1 MLVNEDNWH
10 LVPDAT
16 LLTEPHS
23 SAVRI
28 KLCSRNNEMC
38 FRCSG
43 TLIAWHAVLTN
54 AHCMYYKDPETKVVT
69 EMTHGWVSPGAGE
82 LLFNQDGLDF
92 LPFGKYTCALNSACG
107 VAIHMF
113 SALQVGALRQ

>member
-1 MLVNEDNWH
+1 
-10 LVPDAT
+10 
-16 LLTEPHS
+16 
-23 SAVRI
+23 
-28 KLCSRNNEMC
+28 
-38 FRCSG
+38 
-43 TLIAWHAVLTN
+43 
-54 AHCMYYKDPETKVVT
+54 MYYKDPETKVVT